1 MDVFTW
7 LILIVAALITSI
19 ISGFLGMAG
28 GISLLSVM
36 TAVLPAPMVVPL
48 HGVVQL
54 ASNATRTAVYI
65 PHVRWKIF
73 GIFIG
78 PLVIG
83 MLCATAVWSGD
94 KLTLFKP
101 GIGIFV
107 LTFLAYRRRGPKARN
122 LPMWTYAPLGVVTG
136 FLSIF
141 VGATGPF
148 LAPFFLREDLKK
160 EEIIA
165 TKAVCQAAT
174 HLMKLPAFLS
184 LGFDYQPHLPLLGG
198 LILAVVIGTSVGRM
212 LLGKISQQSFLR
224 LFELVLAVI
233 ALYLIASPFLR

>member
-1 MDVFTW
+1 
-7 LILIVAALITSI
+7 
-19 ISGFLGMAG
+19 
-28 GISLLSVM
+28 
-36 TAVLPAPMVVPL
+36 
-48 HGVVQL
+48 
-54 ASNATRTAVYI
+54 
-65 PHVRWKIF
+65 
-73 GIFIG
+73 
-78 PLVIG
+78 
-83 MLCATAVWSGD
+83 
-94 KLTLFKP
+94 
-101 GIGIFV
+101 
-107 LTFLAYRRRGPKARN
+107 
-122 LPMWTYAPLGVVTG
+122 MWTYAPLGVVTG

-224 LFELVLAVI
+224 LFELVLALI